1 MIIIVGIKT
10 NRQFAVPSYGT
21 VFVWISC
28 LCVLVYFFKA
38 PELASASVK
47 RALDICASGLIPSL
61 FPFIVLVG
69 IMNRSGL
76 SIFISKLIGTPISK
90 LWGIRKEAAY
100 ALFLGIVGGFP
111 IGAVCVRELYE
122 SGEIEKEEAEGLL
135 AAVNSASPAF
145 CIGMLGINQLGS
157 AKAGILLYLCQIAAS
172 LAVNHIGKTTPSH
185 DVCTYRK
192 PVSTPLPDILTEA
205 VSTGGLTMLKI
216 CSFAVFFSVIGD
228 AVCLA
233 AENAAGIYAS
243 AFFASLFELTL
254 AGKKASLLSD
264 AASLIICAFA
274 VGWSGFSVHMQ
285 TASVL
290 SGSGLGLKRYFIK
303 KLLQGILCALLVA
316 AANYF
321 WGS

>member
-28 LCVLVYFFKA
+28 LCVLIYFFKA
-38 PELASASVK
+38 PGLASDSVK
-47 RALDICASGLIPSL
+47 RALAICASGLIPSL

-76 SIFISKLIGTPISK
+76 SAFISKLIGAPIGK

-100 ALFLGIVGGFP
+100 ALFLGILGGFP
-111 IGAVCVRELYE
+111 IGAVCIRELYE
-122 SGEIEKEEAEGLL
+122 SGGIEKEEAEGLL
-135 AAVNSASPAF
+135 AAVSSASPAF
-145 CIGMLGINQLGS
+145 CIGVLGINQLGS
-157 AKAGILLYLCQIAAS
+157 ARAGILLYLCQIAAS
-172 LAVNHIGKTTPSH
+172 LAVNRIDKVPPSH
-185 DVCTYRK
+185 ATSAYRK
-192 PVSTPLPDILTEA
+192 PVRAPLSDILTEA

-243 AFFASLFELTL
+243 AFFASLIELTL
-254 AGKKASLLSD
+254 AGKKASSLPRT
-264 AASLIICAFA
+264 ASLIICAFA

-303 KLLQGILCALLVA
+303 KLLQGILCAIFML